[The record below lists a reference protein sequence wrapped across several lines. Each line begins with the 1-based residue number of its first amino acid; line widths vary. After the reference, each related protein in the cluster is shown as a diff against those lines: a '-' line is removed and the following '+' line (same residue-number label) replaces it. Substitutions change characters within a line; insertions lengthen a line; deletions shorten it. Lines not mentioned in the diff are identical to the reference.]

1 MKTRYRARKNP
12 WPFAVLCLLT
22 AAAGAALGYAA
33 FYLRFSPLYLVSF
46 SAFMF
51 AAQMFS
57 VFVLPAYDY
66 ELDGPFLRI
75 YRTAGRSSLCVF
87 DVDLSLASAILPYA
101 EYKAGRKKR
110 RGGKKARMSLR
121 RTQKTR
127 VRADVRR
134 PHADLRAGSGL
145 RGGCRQDH
153 HLRALTERSCPRVNL
168 AYGSRVRAFMIL
180 PRKRTRPPDRSTS
193 VTATP
198 NRSFSGE

>member
-75 YRTAGRSSLCVF
+75 YSTSFLTAVQLRPK
-87 DVDLSLASAILPYA
+87 LS
-101 EYKAGRKKR
+101 RK
-110 RGGKKARMSLR
+110 
-121 RTQKTR
+121 
-127 VRADVRR
+127 
-134 PHADLRAGSGL
+134 
-145 RGGCRQDH
+145 
-153 HLRALTERSCPRVNL
+153 
-168 AYGSRVRAFMIL
+168 
-180 PRKRTRPPDRSTS
+180 PRKDLPL
-193 VTATP
+193 
-198 NRSFSGE
+198 F

>member
-110 RGGKKARMSLR
+110 RGGKKL
-121 RTQKTR
+121 
-127 VRADVRR
+127 VCLCGVRR
-134 PHADLRAGSGL
+134 KHAY
-145 RGGCRQDH
+145 
-153 HLRALTERSCPRVNL
+153 ALT
-168 AYGSRVRAFMIL
+168 YGD
-180 PRKRTRPPDRSTS
+180 RTLIFAPDQDFAEA
-193 VTATP
+193 VGKIII
-198 NRSFSGE
+198 SGP